1 MLAKAKASSATP
13 WPNNQRRPATGNALR
28 PSRVEKSRGT
38 AAPVKNDRA
47 AVGAGSVFVH

>member
-1 MLAKAKASSATP
+1 VAQQPASSGD
-13 WPNNQRRPATGNALR
+13 RERLR